1 MVFWLCFDV
10 LNAAMRRKEII
21 LIRGHRK
28 MDVVN
33 LVMKTTPTEES
44 LNQNLLALAVEL
56 QSSLIKLVEIDKAR
70 I

>member
-1 MVFWLCFDV
+1 
-10 LNAAMRRKEII
+10 MRRKEII